1 MTNDTQVDWQCRFK
15 SRSLSSQ
22 MAITRFFH
30 ECQTPTFCH
39 HCCSPSSLI
48 THHLLPLLLP
58 PTFHLFHLIP
68 LAPSSITQCPF
79 PRCTPST
86 WTIAAQPITHYPPF
100 PPHQSVVYSLLT
112 FHFSSLLQFLTRN
125 MYQRQG
131 PAHQIFR
138 FRFILPSHL
147 QYSSPLYISYSLV
160 TLSSPPLVMHL

>member
-1 MTNDTQVDWQCRFK
+1 MPNSHR
-15 SRSLSSQ
+15 
-22 MAITRFFH
+22 
-30 ECQTPTFCH
+30 
-39 HCCSPSSLI
+39 
-48 THHLLPLLLP
+48 LLPLLTIHSQSVVFRPTLAFRHLP
-58 PTFHLFHLIP
+58 SSPFTFICYCFFYHALSTSFISLPSTHNY
-68 LAPSSITQCPF
+68 PSSITQCPF